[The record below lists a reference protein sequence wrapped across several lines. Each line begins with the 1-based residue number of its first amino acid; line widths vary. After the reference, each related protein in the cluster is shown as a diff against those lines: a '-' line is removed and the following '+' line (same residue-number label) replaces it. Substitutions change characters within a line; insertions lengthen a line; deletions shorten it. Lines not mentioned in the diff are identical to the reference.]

1 MAKILIELEEGER
14 GEAIVVA
21 NAIINMVMDK
31 TGYTF
36 EANKNALAE
45 IAEHIEVYLK
55 HC

>member
-1 MAKILIELEEGER
+1 MKIKIELEEGER
-14 GEAIVVA
+14 GEPIEVA

-31 TGYTF
+31 ECYTF

-45 IAEHIEVYLK
+45 IKEHIEVYLK